1 MNLQFD
7 DVTVKTIYTVAKDK
21 EEKYHNFFLIII
33 IMENKWINKFNYDK
47 IEQHKTK
54 KHNKQKQNQNATREL
69 ESSH

>member
-1 MNLQFD
+1 M
-7 DVTVKTIYTVAKDK
+7 KTSYTVEKDK
-21 EEKYHNFFLIII
+21 EEKYHNFFLII

-54 KHNKQKQNQNATREL
+54 KHNKQKQNQNATKEL

>member
-1 MNLQFD
+1 M
-7 DVTVKTIYTVAKDK
+7 KTIYTVEKDK
-21 EEKYHNFFLIII
+21 EEKYHSFFLII

-54 KHNKQKQNQNATREL
+54 KHNKQKQNQNATKEL

>member
-1 MNLQFD
+1 MTSLSKPSIQLQKIKRKNIINLG
-7 DVTVKTIYTVAKDK
+7 
-21 EEKYHNFFLIII
+21 EKI

>member
-1 MNLQFD
+1 MTSLSKPSIQLQKIKRKNIINLG
-7 DVTVKTIYTVAKDK
+7 
-21 EEKYHNFFLIII
+21 EKI

-54 KHNKQKQNQNATREL
+54 KQNKQKQNQNATREL

>member
-1 MNLQFD
+1 M
-7 DVTVKTIYTVAKDK
+7 KTIYTVAKDK

-33 IMENKWINKFNYDK
+33 MENKWINTFNYDK